1 MSAQTALVME
11 QRDASIPMEA
21 DENGDCS
28 VINNVPEARSI
39 LRVRWGGTC
48 MVRSRWQRRRRLHR
62 RGDRWDEIAFYRC
75 VVLRQV
81 RLGSTDHRGK
91 EEALSID

>member
-39 LRVRWGGTC
+39 LRVHLGRHMYGPKSMAKTAPLTSSRGPVKPDRILSLRRPTPSAARVDGRPRQRGG
-48 MVRSRWQRRRRLHR
+48 S
-62 RGDRWDEIAFYRC
+62 EY
-75 VVLRQV
+75 
-81 RLGSTDHRGK
+81 
-91 EEALSID
+91 